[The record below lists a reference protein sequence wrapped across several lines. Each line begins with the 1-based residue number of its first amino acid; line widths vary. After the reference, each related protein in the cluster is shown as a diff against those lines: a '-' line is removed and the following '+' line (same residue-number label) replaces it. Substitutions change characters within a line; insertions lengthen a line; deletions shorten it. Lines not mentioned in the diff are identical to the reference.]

1 MWIYSPIILWKFGCP
16 KFSLCIYYKYQ
27 NVSLLQQFSYL
38 EGRSGENVSVSVE
51 PTRRKKSLVFRLG
64 QQWQLQLLALSGL
77 AFLIIFCYIPIA
89 WNVIAFQDFKIL
101 KGIGGSAW
109 VGFKHFKAFLS
120 DTTFWMSLKN
130 TLGMSATKFGVNTV
144 GPILFAVLL
153 SEMPNERLKKTVQ
166 TFTYLPHFLSYVVVA
181 TLVNTILGNGGM
193 LNHVFAAMGLPAQHL
208 LEQSSTFWWLGTWL
222 DFWKETGWNSIL
234 YLAAISGV
242 NPELYEA
249 ATVDGAGRIRRIW
262 HVTLPAIR
270 WTFLMLLIMNLGNL
284 LSGGPVGSNFSQ
296 SRLIG
301 NAFTYS
307 KSYVLDLYSLEVG
320 MNNMRYSFATAIS
333 LCNSVVSMILL
344 LSANYITERLTSE
357 SLF

>member
-1 MWIYSPIILWKFGCP
+1 MSTI
-16 KFSLCIYYKYQ
+16 
-27 NVSLLQQFSYL
+27 V
-38 EGRSGENVSVSVE
+38 GRTEN
-51 PTRRKKSLVFRLG
+51 KKSLAFRFL
-64 QQWQLQLLALSGL
+64 QQWQLQLLAIGGL
-77 AFLIIFCYIPIA
+77 AFLILFCYIPIC

-101 KGIGGSAW
+101 KGISGSKW
-109 VGFKHFKAFLS
+109 VGFKHFQAFLS
-120 DTTFWMSLKN
+120 DTTFWMALKN
-130 TLGMSATKFGVNTV
+130 TLGMSATKFTVNTI
-144 GPILFAVLL
+144 GPILFAVIL

-181 TLVNTILGNGGM
+181 TLVNTILGGSGM
-193 LNHVFAAMGLPAQHL
+193 LNQMLTALHLPAQKL
-208 LEQSSTFWWLGTWL
+208 LEQSGTFWQLGTWL

-262 HVTLPAIR
+262 HVTIPAIR
-270 WTFLMLLIMNLGNL
+270 WTFLMLLIMNMGNL

-301 NAFTYS
+301 NAFTYA

-333 LCNSVVSMILL
+333 LCNSIVSMILL
-344 LSANYITERLTSE
+344 LSANAITEKLTSE

>member
-1 MWIYSPIILWKFGCP
+1 MSVTVVPGKKKKP
-16 KFSLCIYYKYQ
+16 
-27 NVSLLQQFSYL
+27 LLI
-38 EGRSGENVSVSVE
+38 
-51 PTRRKKSLVFRLG
+51 RLA
-64 QQWQLQLLALSGL
+64 QQWQLQVLALAGL
-77 AFLIIFCYIPIA
+77 AFMILFCYIPIA

-101 KGIGGSAW
+101 KGISGSAW
-109 VGFKHFKAFLS
+109 VGLKHFKSFLS
-120 DTTFWMSLKN
+120 DTTFWMSLQN
-130 TLGMSATKFGVNTV
+130 TLGMSATKFGVNTL
-144 GPILFAVLL
+144 GPIFFAVLL

-181 TLVNTILGNGGM
+181 TLVNTILGNSGM
-193 LNHVFAAMGLPAQHL
+193 LNQLLGAMGLPTQHL

-249 ATVDGAGRIRRIW
+249 ATVDGAGRLRRIW

-301 NAFTYS
+301 NAFTYA

-333 LCNSVVSMILL
+333 LCNSIVSMILL
-344 LSANYITERLTSE
+344 LSANYISEKLTSE